1 MKYATSTQS
10 LLKYNMNLIEMR
22 TLNTTVSNKTSMK
35 EIVGFRLRAN
45 HRLKF
50 LTLRLHESSGFQS
63 RMACLHTISRKG

>member
-45 HRLKF
+45 HRP
-50 LTLRLHESSGFQS
+50 LTLRLHESSRFQS